1 MMRSYAPSD
10 GDNLLGMDIDLVG
23 RLSGL
28 AALNSTSVSVRRT
41 ADPKALIVAE
51 CETANGC
58 TVDQA
63 MRAVTQAWLGDIGY
77 SYSESHHVTTSTEV
91 GVFEGLTQIGPGG
104 FFVTCRVTIRAIL
117 ANTSPCVCR
126 HSARQVTN
134 PVTTR
139 SGIKSCWPG
148 FTGHPLDQGDRR
160 DRRFPATCTE
170 PRTRNGKVGARCR
183 SSPCEGFKTLQTSKA
198 T

>member
-1 MMRSYAPSD
+1 MQFSSLRQPVRAGRYARSVPHDSEDFRAEVRRMMRSYAPSD
-10 GDNLLGMDIDLVG
+10 GDNLLGMEIDLVG

-104 FFVTCRVTIRAIL
+104 FFVTCRVTIR
-117 ANTSPCVCR
+117 
-126 HSARQVTN
+126 
-134 PVTTR
+134 
-139 SGIKSCWPG
+139 
-148 FTGHPLDQGDRR
+148 GH
-160 DRRFPATCTE
+160 
-170 PRTRNGKVGARCR
+170 GA
-183 SSPCEGFKTLQTSKA
+183 
-198 T
+198 